1 MTGRPH
7 MEAPGLS
14 SAGSLAWVAYELE
27 GECYAPVPR
36 VSTVTLRLEARK
48 RIAAARMHAAEGLR
62 LVDDARRR
70 LADMNQFSGAESSSW
85 GSGINRALAGATCP
99 EAVSS
104 GSPGFSFRRL
114 PVVLHAANHG
124 DDRCNIP
131 PPKMGQN
138 P

>member
-1 MTGRPH
+1 M
-7 MEAPGLS
+7 
-14 SAGSLAWVAYELE
+14 SLPLPPAKRGTYFELE
-27 GECYAPVPR
+27 GESFAP
-36 VSTVTLRLEARK
+36 STFALALEAGN
-48 RIAAARMHAAEGLR
+48 RIAAARHHLAEGFRAL
-62 LVDDARRR
+62 DDASRR

-85 GSGINRALAGATCP
+85 GSGTNRALAGATCP

-104 GSPGFSFRRL
+104 GAPGFSFRRL
-114 PVVLHAANHG
+114 PVVLHANNHG